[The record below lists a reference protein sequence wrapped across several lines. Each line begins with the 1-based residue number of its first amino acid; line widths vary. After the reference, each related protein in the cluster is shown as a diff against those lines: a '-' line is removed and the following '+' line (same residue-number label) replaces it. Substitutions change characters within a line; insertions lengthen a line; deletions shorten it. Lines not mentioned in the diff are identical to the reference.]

1 MRQVWVGPWMG
12 NGHQKD
18 RTMIRSFIFSGLYF
32 PFSREGLEINL
43 IIDKSYV
50 RKPT

>member
-1 MRQVWVGPWMG
+1 MG

-18 RTMIRSFIFSGLYF
+18 KTMFRSFIFSGLYF
-32 PFSREGLEINL
+32 PFSREGLEITL
-43 IIDKSYV
+43 IINKSYV

>member
-1 MRQVWVGPWMG
+1 MG

-18 RTMIRSFIFSGLYF
+18 KTMIRSFIFPGLYF
-32 PFSREGLEINL
+32 PFSREGLKINL